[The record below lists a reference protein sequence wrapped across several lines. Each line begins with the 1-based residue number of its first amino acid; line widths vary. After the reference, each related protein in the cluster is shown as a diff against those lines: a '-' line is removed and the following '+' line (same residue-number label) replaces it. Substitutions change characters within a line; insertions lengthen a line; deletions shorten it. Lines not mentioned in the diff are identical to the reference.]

1 MAGVLLPA
9 GRAVRAARGGQAG
22 PAGRSRGGRTARGV
36 VAATYSPRRD
46 ASVVRV
52 PESGDTVDLTGAS
65 ALVVGGAGGFGEQTV
80 RKYAAEGLKV
90 VMADV
95 NEEKAKAIVA
105 ELGDGV
111 EFVHTDVTS
120 DESVDAAVARAQS
133 LGPLRVTVIVNGGP
147 GGGAAQRIVS
157 RDGTPMPMEA
167 FLQTTEYYYTATY
180 RVLSR
185 AAASMQGNEPLE
197 DNQRGVVI
205 MTASIAG
212 FEAAPGQT
220 SYAMAKGGV
229 IALTLAAARDLAPA
243 GIRVMGIAPGTFLTP
258 AFPDPVKADEM
269 YGKVVPNPK
278 RMGRPAEYAKLAYQI
293 AENDYLNG
301 HVVRLDGALRFN
313 A

>member
-1 MAGVLLPA
+1 M
-9 GRAVRAARGGQAG
+9 
-22 PAGRSRGGRTARGV
+22 
-36 VAATYSPRRD
+36 
-46 ASVVRV
+46 
-52 PESGDTVDLTGAS
+52 DLTGAS

-90 VMADV
+90 VIADV
-95 NEEKAKAIVA
+95 AEEKANAIAA
-105 ELGDGV
+105 ELGENV
-111 EFVHTDVTS
+111 VFVHTDVTS
-120 DESVDAAVARAQS
+120 DESVDAAIAKAQS
-133 LGPLRVTVIVNGGP
+133 LGTLRVTVIVNGGP

-157 RDGTPMPMEA
+157 RDGKPMPMEA

-258 AFPDPVKADEM
+258 AFPDPVKADETF
-269 YGKVVPNPK
+269 GKMVLNPK

-301 HVVRLDGALRFN
+301 YVIRLDGGLRFG